1 MHPPYAPIVDAPL
14 ERRMNGGAALDGR
27 DVCYRT
33 KARRAMGL
41 RGPPE
46 ILLPDAM
53 RAPDV
58 SPLSAE
64 PKLERREPDRER
76 PILDPRNGDAEDDV
90 SSPKQKSLLAIA
102 GSLLAEISLTKLLF
116 AWIAS
121 ILLPAAIL
129 GLAPLI
135 VTAWVGGVFSRV
147 LELYG
152 YGAALVLLAIVAAG
166 WFGWR
171 PLFRVAEANFWA
183 LNALGVQPGYA
194 LCREAIR
201 HLAERVF
208 PTRSGAELARVRA
221 RSCAGAGILLAVIA
235 ALVASVAWPTTRW
248 IGSTADLAV
257 PHLLILPT
265 LANAIVI
272 MSAYL
277 AAASLVWGFA
287 DASMDQPLD
296 LQGFDAAPSDG
307 RVWRVAHLSDI
318 HIVGERYGF
327 RIESGRGGPR
337 GNERVRRVIAR
348 LEAEHA
354 ARPLDLILITGD
366 MTDAGRSGEWAEF
379 FDILAGHPDLGG
391 RTLILPG
398 NHDVNVVDR
407 ANPARL
413 DLPFSPAKTLRK
425 MRALSAIAA
434 FGADRLRVMSLG
446 AAEPGLTLAATLA
459 PQRQAIE
466 AFADQGGLRLSNRLA
481 RLWDEVF
488 PLILPP
494 AEDDGLGVA
503 ILNSNADTNFS
514 FTNALGMIPVD
525 QARKLMAAF
534 DHYPQARWIVGLH
547 HHLIEYPMPV
557 AAFSERIGTALIN
570 GSWFQRVLK
579 PYAERIVIM
588 HGHRHVDWIGAC
600 GKLKIVSAPSPVMAR
615 QSAPTHFYVH
625 ALGPVPDGRLGLMI
639 PERID
644 IAAAEEDG

>member
-1 MHPPYAPIVDAPL
+1 
-14 ERRMNGGAALDGR
+14 
-27 DVCYRT
+27 
-33 KARRAMGL
+33 
-41 RGPPE
+41 
-46 ILLPDAM
+46 M

-58 SPLSAE
+58 SPSSAE
-64 PKLERREPDRER
+64 PELELYGPARAR

-102 GSLLAEISLTKLLF
+102 GSLLAEISLTKLLL
-116 AWIAS
+116 AWIVS
-121 ILLPAAIL
+121 IALPAAIL
-129 GLAPLI
+129 GLAPLV

-147 LELYG
+147 VELYG
-152 YGAALVLLAIVAAG
+152 FGAAFVLLAIVAVG

-201 HLAERVF
+201 HLAERTF
-208 PTRSGAELARVRA
+208 GARSGPELARMRA
-221 RSCAGAGILLAVIA
+221 RSCAAAGLLLAALA
-235 ALVASVAWPTTRW
+235 ALVASIAWPYTLW

-257 PHLLILPT
+257 PHHLIVPT

-287 DASMDQPLD
+287 DASMDQPLN
-296 LQGFDAAPSDG
+296 LEAFDTAPLDG
-307 RVWRVAHLSDI
+307 RVWRIAHLSDI

-337 GNERVRRVIAR
+337 GNERVWRVMRR

-379 FDILAGHPDLGG
+379 FDIVAGYPELAD
-391 RTLILPG
+391 RMLILPG

-425 MRALSAIAA
+425 IRALSAMAA
-434 FGADRLRVMSLG
+434 FCADRLRVMDANAG
-446 AAEPGLTLAATLA
+446 EPGLTLAAALA
-459 PQRQAIE
+459 PQRDAIA
-466 AFADQGGLRLSNRLA
+466 AFADQGGLRLSNQLA
-481 RLWDEVF
+481 RVWDDLF

-494 AEDDGLGVA
+494 SDADGLGVA

-514 FTNALGMIPVD
+514 FTNALGMIPVG

-534 DHYPQARWIVGLH
+534 DHYPEARWIVALH

-557 AAFSERIGTALIN
+557 AKFSERIGTALVN

-579 PYAERIVIM
+579 PYAERIVVM

-600 GKLKIVSAPSPVMAR
+600 GELKVISAPSPVMAPD
-615 QSAPTHFYVH
+615 SKPTHFYIH
-625 ALGPVPDGRLGLMI
+625 ALGPGADGGLALLAPM
-639 PERID
+639 RID
-644 IAAAEEDG
+644 LTPSEQN

>member
-1 MHPPYAPIVDAPL
+1 
-14 ERRMNGGAALDGR
+14 
-27 DVCYRT
+27 
-33 KARRAMGL
+33 
-41 RGPPE
+41 
-46 ILLPDAM
+46 M

-58 SPLSAE
+58 SSSSAK
-64 PKLERREPDRER
+64 PKLKRYEPDRAL

-102 GSLLAEISLTKLLF
+102 GSLLAEISLAKLLL
-116 AWIAS
+116 AWLVS
-121 ILLPAAIL
+121 IVAPAAIL
-129 GLAPLI
+129 GLAPLV
-135 VTAWVGGVFSRV
+135 VTAWVAGVVSRL

-152 YGAALVLLAIVAAG
+152 FGAALLLLAMAATG

-171 PLFRVAEANFWA
+171 PLFRVAEVNFWA

-201 HLAERVF
+201 HLAERSLK
-208 PTRSGAELARVRA
+208 PHSGAELSRMRA
-221 RSCAGAGILLAVIA
+221 MSCAAAGILLAVVA
-235 ALVASVAWPTTRW
+235 ALVAAFVWPLTRW
-248 IGSTADLAV
+248 IGSTADLAI
-257 PHLLILPT
+257 PHHLIVPT

-296 LQGFDAAPSDG
+296 LEAFDAAPADG

-337 GNERVRRVIAR
+337 GNERLRRVMAR

-379 FDILAGHPDLGG
+379 FDILAGYPDLAG

-425 MRALSAIAA
+425 MRALSAMAA
-434 FGADRLRVMSLG
+434 FGAESLRVMSAG
-446 AAEPGLTLAATLA
+446 AVGAGSYPCGDPCATASGDRGFRRSGRVPVVEPAC
-459 PQRQAIE
+459 
-466 AFADQGGLRLSNRLA
+466 A
-481 RLWDEVF
+481 RL
-488 PLILPP
+488 
-494 AEDDGLGVA
+494 G
-503 ILNSNADTNFS
+503 
-514 FTNALGMIPVD
+514 
-525 QARKLMAAF
+525 
-534 DHYPQARWIVGLH
+534 
-547 HHLIEYPMPV
+547 
-557 AAFSERIGTALIN
+557 
-570 GSWFQRVLK
+570 
-579 PYAERIVIM
+579 
-588 HGHRHVDWIGAC
+588 
-600 GKLKIVSAPSPVMAR
+600 
-615 QSAPTHFYVH
+615 
-625 ALGPVPDGRLGLMI
+625 
-639 PERID
+639 
-644 IAAAEEDG
+644 

>member
-1 MHPPYAPIVDAPL
+1 
-14 ERRMNGGAALDGR
+14 
-27 DVCYRT
+27 
-33 KARRAMGL
+33 
-41 RGPPE
+41 
-46 ILLPDAM
+46 M

-58 SPLSAE
+58 SPSSANSE
-64 PKLERREPDRER
+64 LARPDPAAGR
-76 PILDPRNGDAEDDV
+76 PILDPRDGDAEDDV

-102 GSLLAEISLTKLLF
+102 GGLLAEISLTKLLL
-116 AWIAS
+116 AWIVS
-121 ILLPAAIL
+121 IVLPAAIL

-147 LELYG
+147 VELYG
-152 YGAALVLLAIVAAG
+152 IGAALLLLAIVAVG

-201 HLAERVF
+201 HLAERAF
-208 PTRSGAELARVRA
+208 RPGSGAELARMRA
-221 RSCAGAGILLAVIA
+221 LSCAGAGILLAVVA
-235 ALVASVAWPTTRW
+235 ALVAAFVWPATRW
-248 IGSTADLAV
+248 IGSAPDLAV
-257 PHLLILPT
+257 PHQLIVPT
-265 LANAIVI
+265 LANAVVV

-277 AAASLVWGFA
+277 AAASLIWGFA
-287 DASMDQPLD
+287 DAAMDQPLD
-296 LQGFDAAPSDG
+296 LEAFDAAPSGG

-337 GNERVRRVIAR
+337 GNERVRRVMAC

-354 ARPLDLILITGD
+354 ARRLDLILITGD

-379 FDILAGHPDLGG
+379 FDILAGHPELAS
-391 RTLILPG
+391 RMLILPG

-425 MRALSAIAA
+425 MRALSAMAA
-434 FGADRLRVMSLG
+434 FGADRLRVMSAG
-446 AAEPGLTLAATLA
+446 AAEPGFTLAAALA
-459 PQRQAIE
+459 PRREEIA

-481 RLWDEVF
+481 RFWDELF

-494 AEDDGLGVA
+494 AQDDGLGVA
-503 ILNSNADTNFS
+503 LLNSNADTNFS
-514 FTNALGMIPVD
+514 FTNALGMIPAG
-525 QARKLMAAF
+525 QARRLTAAL
-534 DHYPQARWIVGLH
+534 DRYPKARWIVALH

-557 AAFSERIGTALIN
+557 AAFSERIGTALVN
-570 GSWFQRVLK
+570 GSWFQRILE
-579 PYAERIVIM
+579 PYANRVVVM

-600 GKLKIVSAPSPVMAR
+600 GELKIASAPSPVMAPDTK
-615 QSAPTHFYVH
+615 PTHFYVH
-625 ALGPVPDGRLGLMI
+625 AIGLRPDGGLALMS
-639 PERID
+639 PTRID
-644 IAAAEEDG
+644 LPVAAEEGDGD

>member
-1 MHPPYAPIVDAPL
+1 
-14 ERRMNGGAALDGR
+14 
-27 DVCYRT
+27 
-33 KARRAMGL
+33 MGL
-41 RGPPE
+41 RYPPE
-46 ILLPDAM
+46 ILLPEAM

-58 SPLSAE
+58 SPPSAQSE
-64 PKLERREPDRER
+64 LEVRAPDRAL

-90 SSPKQKSLLAIA
+90 SSPKQKSLLTIA
-102 GSLLAEISLTKLLF
+102 GSLLAEISLTKLLL
-116 AWIAS
+116 AWIVS
-121 ILLPAAIL
+121 IVLPAAIL
-129 GLAPLI
+129 GLAPLV
-135 VTAWVGGVFSRV
+135 VTAWVAGVFARV

-152 YGAALVLLAIVAAG
+152 YGAALLLLAIIAVG

-201 HLAERVF
+201 HLAERTSG
-208 PTRSGAELARVRA
+208 TRGGPKLARMRA
-221 RSCAGAGILLAVIA
+221 MSCAGAGVLLAAVA
-235 ALVASVAWPTTRW
+235 ALVAAIAWPATRW
-248 IGSTADLAV
+248 IGSTSDLIV

-277 AAASLVWGFA
+277 AAASLIWGFA

-296 LQGFDAAPSDG
+296 LEAFDAAPSDA
-307 RVWRVAHLSDI
+307 RVWRVVHLSDI
-318 HIVGERYGF
+318 HLVGERYGF

-337 GNERVRRVIAR
+337 GNERVRRVMAL

-354 ARPLDLILITGD
+354 AKPLDLILITGD

-379 FDILAGHPDLGG
+379 FDILAGHPELAN
-391 RTLILPG
+391 RMLVLPG

-434 FGADRLRVMSLG
+434 FGADRLRVMSAG
-446 AAEPGLTLAATLA
+446 VAEPGPTLAATLA
-459 PQRQAIE
+459 PQRQAI
-466 AFADQGGLRLSNRLA
+466 ATFADQGGLRLSNQLA
-481 RLWDEVF
+481 RVWDELF

-494 AEDDGLGVA
+494 MEADGLGVA
-503 ILNSNADTNFS
+503 MLNSNADTNFS
-514 FTNALGMIPVD
+514 FTNALGMIPVG
-525 QARKLMAAF
+525 QARKLMAAL
-534 DHYPQARWIVGLH
+534 DHYPKARWIVGLH

-557 AAFSERIGTALIN
+557 AKFSERIGTALVN
-570 GSWFQRVLK
+570 GSWFQRILK
-579 PYAERIVIM
+579 PYADRVVVM

-600 GKLKIVSAPSPVMAR
+600 GELKVVSAPSPVMAP
-615 QSAPTHFYVH
+615 QSKPTHFYVH
-625 ALGPVPDGRLGLMI
+625 ALGLRPGGGLALMA
-639 PERID
+639 PTRID
-644 IAAAEEDG
+644 LAPAEQGVASV

>member
-1 MHPPYAPIVDAPL
+1 MLLGFDAPENL
-14 ERRMNGGAALDGR
+14 
-27 DVCYRT
+27 
-33 KARRAMGL
+33 L
-41 RGPPE
+41 R
-46 ILLPDAM
+46 DAM
-53 RAPDV
+53 QAPDV
-58 SPLSAE
+58 IASSAE
-64 PKLERREPDRER
+64 SEFERDKPDPGK
-76 PILDPRNGDAEDDV
+76 PILDPRDGDAEDDA

-102 GSLLAEISLTKLLF
+102 GSLLADISLTKLLL

-121 ILLPAAIL
+121 IVAPAAIL

-135 VTAWVGGVFSRV
+135 ATAWVGSVFVRV

-152 YGAALVLLAIVAAG
+152 IGAALLLLAIVAAG

-171 PLFRVAEANFWA
+171 PLFRVAEANFWS
-183 LNALGVQPGYA
+183 LNALAVQPGYA
-194 LCREAIR
+194 LGREAIR
-201 HLAERVF
+201 HLAERAF
-208 PTRSGAELARVRA
+208 RPNAGAELARMRA
-221 RSCAGAGILLAVIA
+221 MSCAGAGILLAAVA
-235 ALVASVAWPTTRW
+235 GVVATLVWPATRW
-248 IGSTADLAV
+248 VGSAADLAV
-257 PHLLILPT
+257 PHQLIWPT
-265 LANAIVI
+265 LANAVVI

-296 LQGFDAAPSDG
+296 VDAYDAAPGG

-337 GNERVRRVIAR
+337 GNERVRQVMAR

-354 ARPLDLILITGD
+354 ARPLDLVLITGD
-366 MTDAGRSGEWAEF
+366 MTDAGRSAEWAEF
-379 FDILAGHPDLGG
+379 FDILAGHSDLAG
-391 RTLILPG
+391 RMLILPG

-425 MRALSAIAA
+425 MRALSAITA
-434 FGADRLRVMSLG
+434 FGADRLRVMSSG
-446 AAEPGLTLAATLA
+446 AAEPGLTLAAALA
-459 PQRQAIE
+459 PERQAIE
-466 AFADQGGLRLSNRLA
+466 TFADRGGLRLSNRLA
-481 RLWDEVF
+481 RFWDELF

-494 AEDDGLGVA
+494 EEDDGLGVA

-514 FTNALGMIPVD
+514 FTNALGMIP
-525 QARKLMAAF
+525 AAQGRRLTAAL
-534 DHYPQARWIVGLH
+534 DRYPKARWIVALH

-579 PYAERIVIM
+579 PYAERVVVM

-600 GKLKIVSAPSPVMAR
+600 GKLKIVSAPSPVMVPD
-615 QSAPTHFYVH
+615 SEPTHFYVH
-625 ALGPVPDGRLGLMI
+625 ALGSGAGGRLALMA

-644 IAAAEEDG
+644 LAAKEEDV

>member
-1 MHPPYAPIVDAPL
+1 MLLGFDAL
-14 ERRMNGGAALDGR
+14 EDL
-27 DVCYRT
+27 
-33 KARRAMGL
+33 L
-41 RGPPE
+41 R
-46 ILLPDAM
+46 DAM
-53 RAPDV
+53 QAPDV
-58 SPLSAE
+58 IASSAE
-64 PKLERREPDRER
+64 SELQRRDPEPKK
-76 PILDPRNGDAEDDV
+76 PILDPRDGDAEDDA

-102 GSLLAEISLTKLLF
+102 GSLLAEISLTKLLL

-121 ILLPAAIL
+121 IGLPAAIL

-135 VTAWVGGVFSRV
+135 ATAWVGSVFVRV

-152 YGAALVLLAIVAAG
+152 IGAALVLLAIVAAG

-171 PLFRVAEANFWA
+171 PLFRVAEANFWS
-183 LNALGVQPGYA
+183 LNALAVQPGYA

-201 HLAERVF
+201 HLAERAF
-208 PTRSGAELARVRA
+208 RPGRGAELARMRA
-221 RSCAGAGILLAVIA
+221 MSCAGAGILLAAVAGVVA
-235 ALVASVAWPTTRW
+235 AFVWPHTRW
-248 IGSTADLAV
+248 IGSAADVAV
-257 PHLLILPT
+257 PHQLIWPT
-265 LANAIVI
+265 LANAVVI

-296 LQGFDAAPSDG
+296 LDAFDAAPGG
-307 RVWRVAHLSDI
+307 RVWRVAHLSDL

-337 GNERVRRVIAR
+337 GNERVRRIMAR
-348 LEAEHA
+348 LEAEHV
-354 ARPLDLILITGD
+354 ARPLDLVLITGD
-366 MTDAGRSGEWAEF
+366 MTDAGRSAEWAEF
-379 FDILAGHPDLGG
+379 FDILAGHSDLAG
-391 RTLILPG
+391 RMLILPG

-434 FGADRLRVMSLG
+434 FGADRLRVMSAG
-446 AAEPGLTLAATLA
+446 AAEPGLTLAAALA
-459 PQRQAIE
+459 PERQAIE
-466 AFADQGGLRLSNRLA
+466 TFADRGGLRLSNRLA
-481 RLWDEVF
+481 RFWDELF

-494 AEDDGLGVA
+494 EEDDGLGVA

-514 FTNALGMIPVD
+514 FTNALGMIPVA
-525 QARKLMAAF
+525 QARRLTAAL
-534 DHYPQARWIVGLH
+534 DRYPQARWIVALH

-557 AAFSERIGTALIN
+557 AAFSERIGTALVN

-579 PYAERIVIM
+579 PYAERVVVM

-600 GKLKIVSAPSPVMAR
+600 SKLKIVSAPSPVIAPD
-615 QSAPTHFYVH
+615 SEPTHFYVH
-625 ALGPVPDGRLGLMI
+625 ALGSGAGGRLALMA

-644 IAAAEEDG
+644 LAPADVGNPHWDDTLSSSPQASLRGA

>member
-1 MHPPYAPIVDAPL
+1 MGRGFAIERRDGVLWDFDAPQ
-14 ERRMNGGAALDGR
+14 
-27 DVCYRT
+27 
-33 KARRAMGL
+33 
-41 RGPPE
+41 E
-46 ILLPDAM
+46 IFLPNAM

-58 SPLSAE
+58 SSSSAE
-64 PKLERREPDRER
+64 PKLELREPDRKG

-102 GSLLAEISLTKLLF
+102 GSLLAEISLTKLLL

-121 ILLPAAIL
+121 IVLPAAIL

-152 YGAALVLLAIVAAG
+152 FGAALLLLVIVAAG

-201 HLAERVF
+201 HLTERF
-208 PTRSGAELARVRA
+208 LKPRGGAELAGMRA
-221 RSCAGAGILLAVIA
+221 RSCAGAGILLALVA
-235 ALVASVAWPTTRW
+235 ALVAAFVWHHTRW
-248 IGSTADLAV
+248 IGSTADLAA
-257 PHLLILPT
+257 PHYLIVPT
-265 LANAIVI
+265 LANAIVV

-296 LQGFDAAPSDG
+296 LETFDPAPSDG

-337 GNERVRRVIAR
+337 GNARVRRVMAR
-348 LEAEHA
+348 LESEHA
-354 ARPLDLILITGD
+354 TRPLDLILITGD

-379 FDILAGHPDLGG
+379 FDILAGHPDLAD
-391 RTLILPG
+391 RILILPG

-425 MRALSAIAA
+425 MRALSAMAA
-434 FGADRLRVMSLG
+434 FGADRLRVMNAG
-446 AAEPGLTLAATLA
+446 AVEPGLTLAATLA

-481 RLWDEVF
+481 SFWYELF

-494 AEDDGLGVA
+494 EEAGGLGVA

-514 FTNALGMIPVD
+514 FTNALGMIPVG
-525 QARKLMAAF
+525 QASRLTAAF
-534 DHYPQARWIVGLH
+534 DAYPEARWIVGLH

>member
-1 MHPPYAPIVDAPL
+1 MLLGFDAPENL
-14 ERRMNGGAALDGR
+14 
-27 DVCYRT
+27 
-33 KARRAMGL
+33 L
-41 RGPPE
+41 R
-46 ILLPDAM
+46 DAM
-53 RAPDV
+53 QAPDV
-58 SPLSAE
+58 IASSAE
-64 PKLERREPDRER
+64 SEFERDKPDPGK
-76 PILDPRNGDAEDDV
+76 PILDPRDGDAEDDA

-102 GSLLAEISLTKLLF
+102 GSLLAEISLTKLLL

-121 ILLPAAIL
+121 IVAPAAIL

-135 VTAWVGGVFSRV
+135 ATAWVGSVFVRV

-152 YGAALVLLAIVAAG
+152 IGAALLLLAIVAAG

-171 PLFRVAEANFWA
+171 PLFRVAEANFWS
-183 LNALGVQPGYA
+183 LNALAVQPGYA
-194 LCREAIR
+194 LGREAIR
-201 HLAERVF
+201 HLAERAF
-208 PTRSGAELARVRA
+208 RPNAGAELARMRA
-221 RSCAGAGILLAVIA
+221 MSCAGAGILLAAVA
-235 ALVASVAWPTTRW
+235 GVVATLVWPATRW
-248 IGSTADLAV
+248 VGSAADLAV
-257 PHLLILPT
+257 PHQLIWPT
-265 LANAIVI
+265 LANAVVI

-296 LQGFDAAPSDG
+296 VDAYDAAPGG

-337 GNERVRRVIAR
+337 GNERVRQVMAR

-354 ARPLDLILITGD
+354 ARPLDLVLITGD
-366 MTDAGRSGEWAEF
+366 MTDAGRSAEWAEF
-379 FDILAGHPDLGG
+379 FDILAGHSDLAG
-391 RTLILPG
+391 RMLILPG

-434 FGADRLRVMSLG
+434 FGADRLRVMSSG
-446 AAEPGLTLAATLA
+446 AAEPGLALAAALA
-459 PQRQAIE
+459 PERQAIE
-466 AFADQGGLRLSNRLA
+466 TFADRGGLRLSNRLA
-481 RLWDEVF
+481 RFWDELF

-494 AEDDGLGVA
+494 EEDEGLGVA

-514 FTNALGMIPVD
+514 FTNALGMIPVA
-525 QARKLMAAF
+525 QARRLTAAL
-534 DHYPQARWIVGLH
+534 DRYPKARWIVALH

-557 AAFSERIGTALIN
+557 AAFSERIGTALVN

-579 PYAERIVIM
+579 PYAERVVVM

-600 GKLKIVSAPSPVMAR
+600 GKLKIVSAPSPVMAPD
-615 QSAPTHFYVH
+615 SEPTHFYVH
-625 ALGPVPDGRLGLMI
+625 ALGSGAGGRLALMA

-644 IAAAEEDG
+644 LAAKEEDV